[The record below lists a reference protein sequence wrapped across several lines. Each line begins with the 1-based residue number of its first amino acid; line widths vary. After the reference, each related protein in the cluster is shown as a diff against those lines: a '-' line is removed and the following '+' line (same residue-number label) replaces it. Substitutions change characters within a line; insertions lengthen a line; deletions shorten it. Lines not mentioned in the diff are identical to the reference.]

1 MHKNRKSIQLAIK
14 NTNGDSLEKICV
26 LTFWTHNESPTKNS
40 KWHWCVKMKTKA
52 HTKINLITIYETFSF
67 IYRSCEK
74 KLMNTWKTLRQSAD
88 DSGLHTWCCAHP
100 QSPDAV
106 LVFSQGN
113 CCASFLGLGQLYY
126 QFLYCFLRFLWG
138 LLTFKRD
145 SLFDNG
151 SVCLIFWILF
161 GEHLSVKYKR
171 GYGFTIAKCGTSH
184 NYSA

>member
-1 MHKNRKSIQLAIK
+1 MTQVYIRGAAPIPNLRMLSWFFLKAIV
-14 NTNGDSLEKICV
+14 V
-26 LTFWTHNESPTKNS
+26 L
-40 KWHWCVKMKTKA
+40 
-52 HTKINLITIYETFSF
+52 L
-67 IYRSCEK
+67 
-74 KLMNTWKTLRQSAD
+74 
-88 DSGLHTWCCAHP
+88 
-100 QSPDAV
+100 
-106 LVFSQGN
+106 
-113 CCASFLGLGQLYY
+113 FLGWDNYIISS
-126 QFLYCFLRFLWG
+126 CTVFLRFLWG